1 VWKAVCCVTDPN
13 TGDQVPS
20 EEIAFWS
27 VTGQKLGT
35 YRLSASAGQVSPQLI
50 QPTFTASQT
59 TTNYYF
65 GGKLIK
71 NANGH
76 VGADR
81 FWSIG
86 KYYPYGQEKPSA
98 ATNGTE
104 KFTGYFR
111 DAETGLDYAENR
123 YYQSGMG
130 RFLTPDP
137 YADNWD
143 PANPSSWNMYSYVN
157 GDPINEND
165 PDGLKCSDVAL
176 AGWAG
181 IPTGTKVGAFL
192 SQSSDL
198 SIFAETVLTEARIG
212 LDDNAAYEKAAISA

>member
-1 VWKAVCCVTDPN
+1 MFTSGGYQYGYPPGNKKVWKAVCCVTDPN
-13 TGDQVPS
+13 TGNQVPS

-50 QPTFTASQT
+50 QPTFTASQL

-71 NANGH
+71 NAKGY

-81 FWSIG
+81 LGSIG

-98 ATNGTE
+98 TQNGTE
-104 KFTGYFR
+104 KFTGYMR
-111 DAETGLDYAENR
+111 DAETGLDYAHLR
-123 YYQSGMG
+123 YHLPGTG

-137 YADNWD
+137 LGVRTAD
-143 PANPSSWNMYSYVN
+143 PKNPSTWNRYTYVM
-157 GDPINEND
+157 GEPINSTD
-165 PDGLKCSDVAL
+165 
-176 AGWAG
+176 
-181 IPTGTKVGAFL
+181 PTG
-192 SQSSDL
+192 
-198 SIFAETVLTEARIG
+198 LTGCQAMAKDPSGCFDYAMMGDGGGGGDCTRRRG
-212 LDDNAAYEKAAISA
+212 SL